1 MKRFR
6 WGTREGDKEK
16 LNFDMGRTATDT
28 YGEINIR
35 DIVDEFRKASSDE
48 KKDEILLQYTE
59 KFDNVKLDAGQ
70 IVVSE
75 AEMNGALESLT
86 SEVREALELA
96 AKRIRTF
103 HEACLPE
110 KVEVTA
116 PGEKLALRPTPLRRV
131 GLYIPGGTAA
141 YPSTVLMSAL
151 AAKVA
156 GVEEIVICTPSGEDG
171 NVPASVLGAAKIV
184 GVEKMFRVGG
194 AQAIAA
200 MAYGT
205 KSVPAVDKI
214 VGPGNAYVT
223 AAKRLV
229 REKVEIDKEAGPSEV
244 VVVLD
249 NPQKAKWAA
258 ADMIAQAEHDTEAMA
273 VGVAVGSAAADALK
287 KEVEGQLEGAERRD
301 VIEAALNQRG
311 LIIEVKNLDETLE
324 AVEWASPEHLELM
337 IENAEAF
344 ADKVRNAGAIFCG
357 PWSPVPLGD
366 YIAGP
371 NHVLPTGR
379 AARYASPLG
388 VLDFIKW
395 TSVVSFDEAA
405 SKRLAGPAAVLAD
418 LEGLPGHA
426 RALRMRLDKE

>member
-1 MKRFR
+1 MKRVR
-6 WGTREGDKEK
+6 WGSDDAASALNALAMAGEGALGEAEAVVRPVLEAVRGEGDPALIDYTKQ
-16 LNFDMGRTATDT
+16 FDGVTLTEDT
-28 YGEINIR
+28 L
-35 DIVDEFRKASSDE
+35 A
-48 KKDEILLQYTE
+48 
-59 KFDNVKLDAGQ
+59 
-70 IVVSE
+70 VSK
-75 AEMNGALESLT
+75 AEMGDALKSLD

-103 HEACLPE
+103 HEATVP
-110 KVEVTA
+110 KTIEVA
-116 PGEKLALRPTPLRRV
+116 GPGENLALRPMPLRRV
-131 GLYIPGGTAA
+131 GLYVPGGTAA
-141 YPSTVLMSAL
+141 YPSTVLMSGL
-151 AAKVA
+151 AAKAA
-156 GVEEIVICTPSGEDG
+156 GVDEIVICTPPGKDG
-171 NVPASVLGAAKIV
+171 SVPASVLGAAKIA
-184 GVEKMFRVGG
+184 GVEKVFRVGG

-205 KSVPAVDKI
+205 KSVPKVDKV
-214 VGPGNAYVT
+214 VGPGNAYVA

-229 REKVEIDKEAGPSEV
+229 RGEVDIDKEAGPSEV

-249 NPQKAKWAA
+249 DPQKAKWAA
-258 ADMIAQAEHDTEAMA
+258 ADTIAQAEHDPEAMA
-273 VGVAVGSAAADALK
+273 VGVAVGSAAADALE
-287 KEVEGQLEGAERRD
+287 KEVNAQFKEAERRE
-301 VIEAALNQRG
+301 VIEAALKERSV
-311 LIIEVKNLDETLE
+311 IFEVNNLDEAHE
-324 AVEWASPEHLELM
+324 IVELLSPEHLELM

-344 ADKVRNAGAIFCG
+344 AEKVRNAGAIFCG

-366 YIAGP
+366 YIAGT

-405 SKRLAGPAAVLAD
+405 SKRLAGPAATLAD

>member
-1 MKRFR
+1 MRRFL
-6 WGTREGDKEK
+6 WGTRKAEAEK
-16 LNFDMGRTATDT
+16 LDFEIGRSGASTS
-28 YGEINIR
+28 GEANVR
-35 DIVDEFRKASSDE
+35 DIVAEIRDAGSDAE
-48 KKDEILLQYTE
+48 KDDILLRYTE
-59 KFDNVKLDAGQ
+59 KFDGVTLDAGQ
-70 IVVSE
+70 IAVSE
-75 AEMNGALESLT
+75 AEMDGALESL
-86 SEVREALELA
+86 SPEVREALELA

-131 GLYIPGGTAA
+131 GLYTPGGTAF
-141 YPSTVLMSAL
+141 YPSTVLMNAL

-156 GVEEIVICTPSGEDG
+156 GVDDVVMCTPPGSGGRVHE
-171 NVPASVLGAAKIV
+171 SVLAAAAIA
-184 GVEKMFRVGG
+184 GVDKMFRVGG
-194 AQAIAA
+194 AQAVAA

-205 KSVPAVDKI
+205 AAIPKVDKI
-214 VGPGNAYVT
+214 VGPGNAYVA

-229 REKVEIDKEAGPSEV
+229 RGEVDIDKEAGPSEV
-244 VVVLD
+244 VVVMD
-249 NPQKAKWAA
+249 DPGGAEWAA
-258 ADMIAQAEHDTEAMA
+258 ADMIAQAEHDPQAMA
-273 VGVAVGSAAADALK
+273 VGVAIGSVAADALE
-287 KEVEGQLEGAERRD
+287 KEVTAQLAGAGRRE
-301 VIEAALNQRG
+301 VIEAALDLCG
-311 LIIEVKNLDETLE
+311 LIVEVARPKEALE
-324 AVEWASPEHLELM
+324 AIEWLAPEHLELM
-337 IENAEAF
+337 IKGAEAF

-366 YIAGP
+366 YIAGS
-371 NHVLPTGR
+371 NHVLPTAR

-405 SKRLAGPAAVLAD
+405 AKRLVGPAAVLAD

>member
-1 MKRFR
+1 MKRVK
-6 WGTREGDKEK
+6 WGARGAEVIIEALAASGEEALGEAEASVRPIIEAVRSEG
-16 LNFDMGRTATDT
+16 NQAVIRYTQQFDG
-28 YGEINIR
+28 
-35 DIVDEFRKASSDE
+35 
-48 KKDEILLQYTE
+48 
-59 KFDNVKLDAGQ
+59 VKLSADQ

-75 AEMNGALESLT
+75 AEMNDALESL
-86 SEVREALELA
+86 SPEVREALELA
-96 AKRIRTF
+96 AERIRTF

-116 PGEKLALRPTPLRRV
+116 PGEKLALRPAPLRRV
-131 GLYIPGGTAA
+131 GLYTPGGMAF
-141 YPSTVLMSAL
+141 YPSTVLMNAI

-156 GVEEIVICTPSGEDG
+156 GVDEVVLCTPPGSEGRVHE
-171 NVPASVLGAAKIV
+171 SVLAAAAIAGV
-184 GVEKMFRVGG
+184 GKMFRVGG

-205 KSVPAVDKI
+205 ATIPKVDKI
-214 VGPGNAYVT
+214 VGPGNVYVA

-229 REKVEIDKEAGPSEV
+229 SGFVEIDKDAGSSEV
-244 VVVLD
+244 VVMLD
-249 NPQKAKWAA
+249 EPGSAEWAA
-258 ADMIAQAEHDTEAMA
+258 ADMIAQAEHDPKAMA
-273 VGVAVGSAAADALK
+273 VGVAVGSAAADALE
-287 KEVEGQLEGAERRD
+287 KEVNAGLEGAERR
-301 VIEAALNQRG
+301 EAVQEVFEQRG
-311 LIIEVKNLDETLE
+311 LIIEVAGSKEALE
-324 AVEWASPEHLELM
+324 AIECLAPEHLELM
-337 IENAEAF
+337 IKGAEAF
-344 ADKVRNAGAIFCG
+344 AGKVRNAGAIFCG